1 MKILLHGCNGRM
13 GQVITRLVEES
24 QKPESLGSDQA
35 KESHGPGL
43 EIICG
48 VDLNP
53 QKFNNSYPVY
63 QSLDKVP
70 ADEKPDVL
78 VDFSHHKLPLQGCLI
93 LP

>member
-63 QSLDKVP
+63 QSLDEFRLMKN
-70 ADEKPDVL
+70 
-78 VDFSHHKLPLQGCLI
+78 QTCL
-93 LP
+93 LTSPTTAHCRAA